1 MTADSVS
8 YAQPFIPNVGNEPKV
23 VGASFNKAL
32 QGKISEPIAGN
43 SGVFVV
49 KGESVS
55 AAANTTM
62 TVDVLR
68 KQMESQQKQMG
79 GYNSVNALKKAA
91 KIDDNRFEFY

>member
-1 MTADSVS
+1 M
-8 YAQPFIPNVGNEPKV
+8 
-23 VGASFNKAL
+23 
-32 QGKISEPIAGN
+32 
-43 SGVFVV
+43 FVV

-62 TVDVLR
+62 TVDALR